1 MRHQRVI
8 DDLQTHNILQDSKLR
23 VFDLRPAQTA
33 ATRDPHA
40 KGYAVS
46 RPEASARV
54 QVWADARADTWG
66 CAGADTPVDAP
77 VHAPVDTPVRAA
89 GPPGMRARAMASTLD
104 W

>member
-1 MRHQRVI
+1 MI

-54 QVWADARADTWG
+54 HVWADVR
-66 CAGADTPVDAP
+66 ADTPVDAP
-77 VHAPVDTPVRAA
+77 VDTPVRAPVHAPVHAPDDTPDRVA

>member
-1 MRHQRVI
+1 MI

-66 CAGADTPVDAP
+66 CAGADTPVGRAGGRSCARAGG
-77 VHAPVDTPVRAA
+77 HAGRAA